1 MYYFTP
7 TVALATLSIASA
19 APLRTSPYKHV
30 AVFSVD
36 GLHAS
41 DLDKYVALRPKSNI
55 SALLKTGYQYSG
67 AYTSAPSDSFPGT
80 VSQFTGASPRT
91 TGVWYDDIWN
101 RNIFAPG
108 SNCTGTPGY
117 NSMRIT
123 AWIEQYALI
132 FPQPIRPRI
141 WTTTPP
147 SSSVVASIQL
157 TSLRSLL
164 MGNVPSSIRTTDSR
178 SIPSLKSSKQ
188 QASRQHMSTS
198 IPHMISLGG
207 LAELV

>member
-1 MYYFTP
+1 MYTQSLAVAFT
-7 TVALATLSIASA
+7 TFSLASA
-19 APLRTSPYKHV
+19 APLRTGPFRHV

-41 DLDKYVALRPKSNI
+41 DIDKYVALRPESNI

-80 VSQFTGASPRT
+80 VAQFTGATPRT

-117 NSMRIT
+117 DSM
-123 AWIEQYALI
+123 
-132 FPQPIRPRI
+132 
-141 WTTTPP
+141 
-147 SSSVVASIQL
+147 
-157 TSLRSLL
+157 
-164 MGNVPSSIRTTDSR
+164 
-178 SIPSLKSSKQ
+178 
-188 QASRQHMSTS
+188 
-198 IPHMISLGG
+198 
-207 LAELV
+207 